1 MLHLLSSESGIYGI
15 WEVGGGWAAGG
26 RNWVLPMGWPVVVA
40 LDKAL
45 AGMPTKVWSSNPAV
59 GRSPKVSG
67 KHDGGV
73 RVLGVPG
80 GKLFI
85 VSNCFNRLCAYLGTT
100 PEGNGTP
107 LQDSHLENPMDRGPW

>member
-1 MLHLLSSESGIYGI
+1 M
-15 WEVGGGWAAGG
+15 GWAAGG
-26 RNWVLPMGWPVVVA
+26 RNRVLPMGWPVVVA

-45 AGMPTKVWSSNPAV
+45 AGMPTKVRSSNPTV
-59 GRSPKVSG
+59 GGSPKVSG

-85 VSNCFNRLCAYLGTT
+85 VSNCFNRFCAYLGTN
-100 PEGNGTP
+100 PGEGNGTP
-107 LQDSHLENPMDRGPW
+107 LQYSHLENPMDRGAW